1 MTINIQ
7 STLSKILSPS
17 PSPCAPAVLRVGI
30 SLVFLWFAF
39 QQLTNADAWTGFVPD
54 LAVSLSGLSAETLV
68 LLNGVFEMVAGLAL
82 ITGFYTRLA
91 AVLLS
96 LHMFHIISIVG
107 YSAISVRDF
116 GIAIAALS
124 IALVEAD
131 RWTLDRYSKRFQS

>member
-1 MTINIQ
+1 MTFQ
-7 STLSKILSPS
+7 TSPTLSKILSPS
-17 PSPCAPAVLRVGI
+17 PYAPAVLRVGI

-39 QQLTNADAWTGFVPD
+39 QQLTNTDAWTGFVPD

-68 LLNGVFEMVAGLAL
+68 LLNGAFEMVAGLAL

-91 AVLLS
+91 AALLS
-96 LHMFHIISIVG
+96 LHMFHIIFVVG

-124 IALVEAD
+124 IALAEAD
-131 RWTLDRYSKRFQS
+131 RWTIDRLLENNQS